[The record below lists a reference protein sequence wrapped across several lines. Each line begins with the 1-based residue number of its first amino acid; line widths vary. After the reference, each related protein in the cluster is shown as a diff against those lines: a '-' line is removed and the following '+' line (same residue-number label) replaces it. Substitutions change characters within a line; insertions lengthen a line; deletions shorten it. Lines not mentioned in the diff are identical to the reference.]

1 MQFIDKLAGPTAPD
15 GTEQRKVIIL
25 EEEESDASLFIKAA
39 HLAHDL
45 DGLAR
50 AHDPSRRGAIECM
63 DRAERAG
70 ASTAAASQYRHDLAT
85 QNSFRLVVAL
95 RIRQLIEVFNQRPR
109 RRRDYL
115 VIAKRGNALGVGPTH
130 AGRGRNPPFGQG

>member
-1 MQFIDKLAGPTAPD
+1 MQFIDKLASPTAPN

-25 EEEESDASLFIKAA
+25 EEEEGDASLFIKAV

-63 DRAERAG
+63 NRAERAG
-70 ASTAAASQYRHDLAT
+70 ASTATAGQYRHDLAT
-85 QNSFRLVVAL
+85 QNYFRLVSAF
-95 RIRQLIEVFNQRPR
+95 RRRQLIEVFNQRPR
-109 RRRDYL
+109 RRYGHL
-115 VIAKRGNALGVGPTH
+115 PIAKIGDAMNVVPVFVH
-130 AGRGRNPPFGQG
+130 ADC